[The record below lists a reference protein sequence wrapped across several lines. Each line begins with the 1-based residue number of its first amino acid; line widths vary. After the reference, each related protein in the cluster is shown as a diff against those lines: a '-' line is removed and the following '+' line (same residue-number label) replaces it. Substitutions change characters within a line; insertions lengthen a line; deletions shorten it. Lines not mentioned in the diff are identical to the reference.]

1 MRHYLPLIVCPTGTL
16 SYDGA
21 YSVQWD
27 AKETKYEAKS
37 NFKGRG
43 MELSELINWQGRHAL
58 TYKDGVS
65 VH

>member
-43 MELSELINWQGRHAL
+43 MELSEPLW
-58 TYKDGVS
+58 VS
-65 VH
+65 MWK